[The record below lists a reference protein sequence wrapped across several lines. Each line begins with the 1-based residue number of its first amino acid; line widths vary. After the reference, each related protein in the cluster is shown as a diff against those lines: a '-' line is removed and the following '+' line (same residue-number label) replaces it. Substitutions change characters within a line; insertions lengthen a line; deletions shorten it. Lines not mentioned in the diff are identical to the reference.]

1 MKKNNLKK
9 LGTISVL
16 CLSLFTT
23 VPVNALT
30 KNETVY
36 SKIDTNG
43 NVIKTT
49 VTDKLINNNKLDTIT
64 DLTDLDK
71 IINLSNNNTFNKD
84 NNQITWNTSGN
95 NLTYQGTSNKEL
107 PISINISYKLD
118 GNSITVDD
126 LLGKSGHVDI
136 TLKYTNN
143 ERNLVYVNGTN
154 TYLYT
159 PFIVTMGTIIKDTD
173 ATNLKIT
180 NGKIINN
187 GLSNILVGI
196 SAPGLYESLNMYE
209 LKDLDTITISYDTT
223 SFNLPTIYNVAT
235 SKLLE
240 DNDLSIF
247 NKLNTLISASTSL
260 KENIDA
266 LTEGSNKLLESSITL
281 NNGTSQIYQ
290 NLSYVNQKLKEI
302 NEGAINLDNGL
313 NDIINTLNKVK
324 ESLNNSSNDES
335 IGKLKLLIDTDLNT
349 ANNLKA
355 MNDTLK
361 ANYEE
366 YNLKNITYKE
376 AITADPTM
384 NLYNLK
390 LAYENNY
397 ENNNQ
402 LITLLN
408 SNASALTE
416 TLTTLNNIDTEISN
430 MLSTL
435 TTYLEKAHDGSTE
448 LANGTTALST
458 GVNTLT
464 TKVEELYNGTTA
476 LSEGINTLNTGITA
490 YNEKGITP
498 LSNTINNNLSGN
510 INKIKKLADLGNNYQ
525 TFTMKNTTDNGET
538 KFIIVLD
545 GQKVEKTTVKTETKT
560 EKLSFIDRIKNLFK

>member
-49 VTDKLINNNKLDTIT
+49 VTDKLINDNKLDTIT

-95 NLTYQGTSNKEL
+95 NLTYQGISNKEL

-209 LKDLDTITISYDTT
+209 LKDLDTISISYDTT

-247 NKLNTLISASTSL
+247 NKLNTLTSASTSL

-416 TLTTLNNIDTEISN
+416 TLTTLNNIDTEVSN

-490 YNEKGITP
+490 YNEKGITT

-510 INKIKKLADLGNNYQ
+510 ISKIKKLADLGNNYQ

>member
-49 VTDKLINNNKLDTIT
+49 VTDKLINDNKLDTIT

-95 NLTYQGTSNKEL
+95 NLTYQGISNKEL

-247 NKLNTLISASTSL
+247 NKLNTLTSASTSL

-349 ANNLKA
+349 ANNLKT

-416 TLTTLNNIDTEISN
+416 TLTTLNNIDTEVSN

-458 GVNTLT
+458 GVNILT

-490 YNEKGITP
+490 YNEEGITP

-510 INKIKKLADLGNNYQ
+510 ISKIKKLADLGNNYQ

>member
-49 VTDKLINNNKLDTIT
+49 VTDKLINDNKLDTIT

-95 NLTYQGTSNKEL
+95 NLTYQGISNKEL

-247 NKLNTLISASTSL
+247 NKLNTLTSASTSL

-416 TLTTLNNIDTEISN
+416 TLTTLNNIDTEVSN

-458 GVNTLT
+458 GVNILT

-490 YNEKGITP
+490 YNEEGITP

-510 INKIKKLADLGNNYQ
+510 ISKIKKLADLGNNYQ

>member
-49 VTDKLINNNKLDTIT
+49 VTDKLINDNKLDTVT

-84 NNQITWNTSGN
+84 NNQITWNTAGN
-95 NLTYQGTSNKEL
+95 NLTYQGISNKEL

-247 NKLNTLISASTSL
+247 NKLNTLTSASTSL

-349 ANNLKA
+349 ANNLKT

-366 YNLKNITYKE
+366 HNLKDITYKE
-376 AITADPTM
+376 AIAADPTM

-416 TLTTLNNIDTEISN
+416 TLTTLNNIDAEVNN

-490 YNEKGITP
+490 YNEEGITP

>member
-49 VTDKLINNNKLDTIT
+49 VTDKLINDNKLDTIT

-95 NLTYQGTSNKEL
+95 NLTYQGISNKEL

-247 NKLNTLISASTSL
+247 DNLNTLTSASTSL

-349 ANNLKA
+349 ANNLKT

-416 TLTTLNNIDTEISN
+416 TLTTLNNIDTEVSN

-448 LANGTTALST
+448 LANGTTTLST

-490 YNEKGITP
+490 YNEEGITP